1 MAGGIAL
8 PSYFEL
14 VRHSGNG
21 DLFRAVELSLT
32 ALAEGHPFHLHAEG
46 LRGTGKTT
54 IMRAVKDI
62 LPPIIR
68 IKNCLYNCDP
78 AAPHCPEHRHLS
90 PQEISA
96 IGSETIPCPFLE
108 ISQSAKIG
116 TVVGTIDLAK
126 LTDKVSPGALLLPGT
141 IVQAHRGIV
150 FVDEINRLA
159 DTSPELADVL
169 LDVMGTK
176 PGRIQIEE
184 TGMPAV
190 ELPLAV
196 TVWAASNPDEDPGAL
211 AQVRRQLSDRF
222 DVLVTMGR
230 PNNYSAVHSILE
242 NRMKSTLTPMKTTP
256 DFSIP
261 MGLEKIVI
269 SKEIRNVLA
278 TIYVD
283 FSLESLRA
291 VQAMEM
297 AAALQALHTGK
308 LQVTLDEVM
317 QVVPLTLGH
326 RADHATVTNI
336 LKYLANLNHP
346 SLSAASA
353 SVSEL
358 TQAISNNSP
367 KQTSTNSEQTSW
379 WRRLWEGLRNRAAS
393 GQTPQTSQNQT
404 NSSGSNRQSSGQG
417 SPVPQAI
424 DPLQTSINAPRAKA
438 TPLSKLPVDKFISS
452 EDESRG

>member
-1 MAGGIAL
+1 M

-14 VRHSGNG
+14 VRHNGNG
-21 DLFRAVELSLT
+21 DLFQAVELSLS
-32 ALAEGHPFHLHAEG
+32 ALAEGQPFHLHVEG

-62 LPPIIR
+62 LPPIVR
-68 IKNCLYNCDP
+68 IKNCMYNCDP
-78 AAPHCPEHRHLS
+78 AKPHCPEHRCLS
-90 PQEISA
+90 AQEIQE

-126 LTDKVSPGALLLPGT
+126 LTDKMSPAASILPGT
-141 IVQAHRGIV
+141 IVQAHRGII

-222 DVLVTMGR
+222 DALVTMGR
-230 PNNYSAVHSILE
+230 PNDYLAVHSILE
-242 NRMKSTLTPMKTTP
+242 NRCKSDITPS
-256 DFSIP
+256 DYSAFSIP
-261 MGLEKIVI
+261 VGLEKISI

-278 TIYVD
+278 SIYVD

-297 AAALQALHTGK
+297 AAALQAVRGGK
-308 LQVTLDEVM
+308 PQVTLDEII

-326 RADHATVTNI
+326 RVDHATVTNI
-336 LKYLANLNHP
+336 LKYLTHLNHP
-346 SLSAASA
+346 VLPVSQQANQVVPTPAAIDKQQ
-353 SVSEL
+353 SVS
-358 TQAISNNSP
+358 NP
-367 KQTSTNSEQTSW
+367 EQMSW
-379 WRRLWEGLRNRAAS
+379 WRSLWENLKKRASTNKAPET
-393 GQTPQTSQNQT
+393 QPKNSQAGT
-404 NSSGSNRQSSGQG
+404 GGGSSGGRGSS
-417 SPVPQAI
+417 PQQQTA
-424 DPLQTSINAPRAKA
+424 DPLQMTIHAPRAKA
-438 TPLSKLPVDKFISS
+438 TPLAKLPVDKFIS
-452 EDESRG
+452 EDENRG

>member
-1 MAGGIAL
+1 M

-21 DLFRAVELSLT
+21 DLFRAVELSLS
-32 ALAEGHPFHLHAEG
+32 ALAEGQTFHLHAEG

-62 LPPIIR
+62 LPSIVR
-68 IKNCLYNCDP
+68 IKNCMYNCDP
-78 AAPHCPEHRHLS
+78 AKPHCPEHRYLT
-90 PQEISA
+90 PQAIKE
-96 IGSETIPCPFLE
+96 IGSETVPCPFLE

-126 LTDKVSPGALLLPGT
+126 LTDKASPGASLLPGT
-141 IVQAHRGIV
+141 IVQAHRGII

-184 TGMPAV
+184 TGMPTV

-230 PNNYSAVHSILE
+230 PNDYLAVHSILE
-242 NRMKSTLTPMKTTP
+242 TREKGPLASAQASPVFTFPV
-256 DFSIP
+256 
-261 MGLEKIVI
+261 GLEQVVI

-297 AAALQALHTGK
+297 AAALQALHAGK
-308 LQVTLDEVM
+308 IQVTLDDVM

-326 RADHATVTNI
+326 RADHGTVTNI
-336 LKYLANLNHP
+336 LKYLTHLNHP
-346 SLSAASA
+346 ALHDTPPADDVLPAPVTFPKQTGSNAEKISWWRNLWESLRNKAS
-353 SVSEL
+353 
-358 TQAISNNSP
+358 TSP
-367 KQTSTNSEQTSW
+367 ANQSQQKQTSTGNGS
-379 WRRLWEGLRNRAAS
+379 
-393 GQTPQTSQNQT
+393 SQSNGPG
-404 NSSGSNRQSSGQG
+404 SS
-417 SPVPQAI
+417 PAPQAM
-424 DPLQTSINAPRAKA
+424 DPLQMTIHAPRAKA
-438 TPLSKLPVDKFISS
+438 TPLSKLPVDKFIS
-452 EDESRG
+452 EDENRG